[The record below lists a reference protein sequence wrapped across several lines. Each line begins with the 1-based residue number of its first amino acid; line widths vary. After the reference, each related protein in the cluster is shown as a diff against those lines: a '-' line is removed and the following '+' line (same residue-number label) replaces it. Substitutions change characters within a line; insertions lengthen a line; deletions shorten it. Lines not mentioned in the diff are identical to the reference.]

1 MRSAAGSRNASRRA
15 PNIQT
20 TNRAS
25 PQASP
30 AEGSGRMVVAAER
43 VVPPTAACVLRRR
56 AVVEIDYQSSRA
68 FLEQRLHKRRAGQFR
83 THGREMRLRVL
94 VDSTPTGVRLP
105 SSHKPSRVRSVQMRH
120 RLAKRKRGFRNFIE
134 MRFRILIL
142 IGV

>member
-1 MRSAAGSRNASRRA
+1 MAAG
-15 PNIQT
+15 
-20 TNRAS
+20 
-25 PQASP
+25 QAQM
-30 AEGSGRMVVAAER
+30 MVAFVWR
-43 VVPPTAACVLRRR
+43 KR
-56 AVVEIDYQSSRA
+56 AVVEIDHQSSRA
-68 FLEQRLHKRRAGQFR
+68 FLEQRLHKRHAGQFR
-83 THGREMRLRVL
+83 THGQEMRLRVL